1 MPDLTM
7 PPQKLADYLRKSNIA
22 LALSSTDEDAPLV
35 LVNDSFCA
43 LTGYSEEDVIGQ
55 NCRFLQGEDTTHAM
69 RQPLHDFVH
78 GEGPDAGRFPVL
90 NYRKDGTPFHNYV
103 YMSRMRD
110 RSGEVIFIL
119 ASQFDMTGALQRS
132 KVRKNDDT
140 LYDALTDIGQIS
152 REFGLAMQESSQ
164 LLADSVAVMA
174 RLTLD
179 DHY

>member
-1 MPDLTM
+1 M
-7 PPQKLADYLRKSNIA
+7 
-22 LALSSTDEDAPLV
+22 
-35 LVNDSFCA
+35 
-43 LTGYSEEDVIGQ
+43 
-55 NCRFLQGEDTTHAM
+55 
-69 RQPLHDFVH
+69 
-78 GEGPDAGRFPVL
+78 L

-103 YMSRMRD
+103 YMTRMRD